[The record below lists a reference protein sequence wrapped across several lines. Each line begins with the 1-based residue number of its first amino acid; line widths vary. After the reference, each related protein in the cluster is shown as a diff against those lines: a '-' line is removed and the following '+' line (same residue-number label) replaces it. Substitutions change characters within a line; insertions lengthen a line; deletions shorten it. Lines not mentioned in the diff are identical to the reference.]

1 LDAGWT
7 MDYKE
12 VLQAGIDLLV
22 TACPSAGNAEL
33 VIEAANKG
41 IHIISVKPFAMTMAE
56 ADEILAA
63 VERAGVYFIGW
74 ESSFRVQPLY
84 QQVKAWMADG
94 RLGDPLAVYCYFRAA
109 LPDIAWFGLPVV
121 RARTWWLDPLKVPG
135 GAWIDHGIY
144 MVDVLRWLFQADI
157 GSVTGQVANRRYP
170 DEPLEDYG
178 IATLNFTNGA
188 VATVESTWL
197 ADFPATNTGLHFT
210 GSGGQLFEGANTKG
224 LMFNQEQERQ
234 VRLFDYGDQILGWQ
248 EIELPPEAGGLTA
261 HMLRVLRS
269 EEQPVAT
276 AQDARAALE
285 ACLAFYDSAKSGQTV
300 KLSVSNA

>member
-1 LDAGWT
+1 
-7 MDYKE
+7 
-12 VLQAGIDLLV
+12 
-22 TACPSAGNAEL
+22 
-33 VIEAANKG
+33 
-41 IHIISVKPFAMTMAE
+41 
-56 ADEILAA
+56 
-63 VERAGVYFIGW
+63 VYFIGW

-84 QQVKAWMADG
+84 QQVNAWMADG

-210 GSGGQLFEGANTKG
+210 GSGGQLFEGTNTKG
-224 LMFNQEQERQ
+224 LMFDQEQERQ
-234 VRLFDYGDQILGWQ
+234 LRLFDYGDQILGWQ

-276 AQDARAALE
+276 AQDTRAALE